1 MLNAPSP
8 LLASQTVTRSWWATL
23 AALAAVRV
31 AIPLVDWATGL
42 PGVPRF
48 HYHGLQGDATGFYA
62 ATREF
67 IAAWGR
73 VPRVGLVLLALAA
86 AGAIAAIVLRWR
98 RRPSERPW
106 LLALG
111 VLVFGLVV
119 CVDVV
124 EQNPSGAAV
133 FGWPLVWALPM
144 LPYRALGGHL
154 DWHVA
159 FGIGL
164 VLSLCAVAAT
174 VIATAYAGLY
184 ATGRRSLGLL
194 AAAFFTFWPFITGVV
209 AGHRAWANDQW
220 SVETGLHM
228 YTEPL
233 STALVA
239 GGLALALAPRLSP
252 MRLSVAGV
260 LLSVATCVKLS
271 NGLLAALGL
280 GVVVWR
286 VGLRR
291 ALPYVAG
298 MLSFAP
304 VVIAYW
310 PLSYPKLFGNR
321 HSWPQDPFDPAHV
334 VSAWTH
340 SSLFTPHAL
349 ALLVPLALVGAFGLR
364 RPYALVLVLA
374 WLLVNP
380 VFYSFYANTPKHPRF
395 LYASL
400 PALFVLW
407 AAGIGVLAALV
418 PQLRGRA
425 AAGAARP

>member
-1 MLNAPSP
+1 MS
-8 LLASQTVTRSWWATL
+8 RSWWGIL

-31 AIPLVDWATGL
+31 AIPLADWATGL

-48 HYHGLQGDATGFYA
+48 HYHGLRGDATGFYA
-62 ATREF
+62 AAREF

-73 VPRVGLVLLALAA
+73 VPRAGLVLLVLAVLVA
-86 AGAIAAIVLRWR
+86 AVWLVRAWR
-98 RRPSERPW
+98 RRPADRPW
-106 LLALG
+106 LLALA
-111 VLVFGLVV
+111 VLLFGLVV

-124 EQNPSGAAV
+124 EQHPSGAAV
-133 FGWPLVWALPM
+133 FGWPLLWALPM

-154 DWHVA
+154 DPDVA
-159 FGIGL
+159 FGFGL
-164 VLSLCAVAAT
+164 ALSLCAVAGT
-174 VIATAYAGLY
+174 VIATAYAGLH

-194 AAAFFTFWPFITGVV
+194 AAAFFTFWPFLAGAI
-209 AGHRAWANDQW
+209 AGHRAWSNDQW
-220 SVETGLHM
+220 NVETGLHM

-239 GGLALALAPRLSP
+239 GGLALVLAPRLTP
-252 MRLSVAGV
+252 MRLTVAGV
-260 LLSVATCVKLS
+260 LLSFSTCVKLS
-271 NGLLAALGL
+271 NALLAALGL
-280 GVVVWR
+280 AVVAWR
-286 VGLRR
+286 LGARR
-291 ALPYVAG
+291 ALPYLAG
-298 MLSFAP
+298 ALSFAP
-304 VVIAYW
+304 VVLTYW

-321 HSWPQDPFDPAHV
+321 HSWPRDPFDPAHV

-349 ALLVPLALVGAFGLR
+349 AILVPLALVGAFGLL
-364 RPYALVLVLA
+364 RPYAVVLVPA

-418 PQLRGRA
+418 PQLRDRA
-425 AAGAARP
+425 APRPIRP